1 MHHILIEALH
11 VFVVIMMAFFII
23 MCTLA
28 ATGSF
33 DNWGKRYKT
42 QKQTRRRRNYE
53 DA

>member
-1 MHHILIEALH
+1 MHHLLIEALH
-11 VFVVIMMAFFII
+11 VFVVIMMGVFII

-28 ATGSF
+28 TTGGF

-42 QKQTRRRRNYE
+42 KPVKRWRIYE

>member
-23 MCTLA
+23 MCTLG

-42 QKQTRRRRNYE
+42 KPVIRRRNYK

>member
-1 MHHILIEALH
+1 MHHILIETLH

-23 MCTLA
+23 MCTMA
-28 ATGSF
+28 ASGSF

-42 QKQTRRRRNYE
+42 KKPRRLWRNHE

>member
-28 ATGSF
+28 TIGGF

-42 QKQTRRRRNYE
+42 KPVKRRRIYE

>member
-23 MCTLA
+23 MCTMA
-28 ATGSF
+28 ASGSF

-42 QKQTRRRRNYE
+42 KKSTRLWRNRE